1 MSFDSLGIARRLFM
15 GPDAPWSGHFIFSVD
30 GVSIGHFME
39 VSGLSVAIE
48 EEKIIEGGQNEF
60 VHKVPGRMTWTNI
73 TLKRG
78 ITSNDAL
85 MDWFRQCSGEGLSGG
100 NNKVPRH
107 TGHLTLKGPTLFGS
121 GFFAIRET
129 VREWAF
135 YDAFPVRW
143 SGPTLSASA
152 SDVATETLEIAH
164 HGFRTTD

>member
-1 MSFDSLGIARRLFM
+1 MIRRDKSRLAQLPTPFERL
-15 GPDAPWSGHFIFSVD
+15 PRFSAHFGRGDEAS
-30 GVSIGHFME
+30 SIWIKRDDCTGF
-39 VSGLSVAIE
+39 A
-48 EEKIIEGGQNEF
+48 GG
-60 VHKVPGRMTWTNI
+60 G
-73 TLKRG
+73 
-78 ITSNDAL
+78 
-85 MDWFRQCSGEGLSGG
+85 
-100 NNKVPRH
+100 NKVPRH